1 MSSPKSFVPLDIQV
15 KNDLSAV
22 EIAWGDEHKSRIPIK
37 RLRGYCPCAE
47 CQGHGGDIQ
56 WIENDTNE
64 ITAAEPV
71 GRYAILFTFSDGH
84 STGIYS
90 WEPLRK
96 LDPDEDWGDPATF
109 MRQK

>member
-1 MSSPKSFVPLDIQV
+1 MSDKKFQPVDVQI
-15 KNDLSAV
+15 KNDKSAV
-22 EIAWGDEHKSRIPIK
+22 EIHWADDHVSQIPIS

-56 WIENDTNE
+56 WIDNKANA
-64 ITAAEPV
+64 ITAAEAV

-96 LDPDEDWGDPATF
+96 LDPSEDWGDPANF
-109 MRQK
+109 MRKA